1 MDVPLAIND
10 IGIRNGLQGDIRKSS
25 TVSQKADV
33 VGLSVFIK
41 NLETIWLLRLCK
53 QHKKKTNK
61 C

>member
-41 NLETIWLLRLCK
+41 NLETIWLLISVE
-53 QHKKKTNK
+53 
-61 C
+61 